1 MLKPTFLSDRPEQY
15 PVLLQSDITF
25 KSKVFWWEPHPWG
38 SPDIFTYI
46 DKDTVKGN
54 FFIVVDC
61 SPDPIYQDYLER
73 SYLKTILIFFRE
85 NNISF
90 KRLIVL
96 TPSPDYIFIDKKVD
110 YKHMFFSSFWV
121 NVKNAYK
128 KGKFTNSP
136 KKIDKTFFTLMRR
149 DTKPRCLLNY
159 MLHKK
164 KVHDKGFVTHN
175 RANPDVVSTDK
186 VTLSSMIDHFPN
198 IDKEI
203 LKEKG
208 LSTHLI
214 DAPHI
219 PTFYSRE
226 FTDYH
231 MLKHNLHSDL
241 SSKSL
246 IEVVV
251 ETQNLDRMFFTEKT
265 LKTFLAKNIFIVFNN
280 QYSLKFLK
288 GLGFKTFE
296 GIIDE
301 RYDDISDMYDR
312 ASAICDE
319 VKRLSMLSFK
329 EQNQIYLDSLEII
342 EHNYN
347 HYLKGDWTF
356 NLYNRI
362 ERHIDETILC

>member
-1 MLKPTFLSDRPEQY
+1 MVGTTPL
-15 PVLLQSDITF
+15 
-25 KSKVFWWEPHPWG
+25 G
-38 SPDIFTYI
+38 SPDLFTYI
-46 DKDTVKGN
+46 DKEALKGN

-61 SPDPIYQDYLER
+61 SPDPIYQDHLER
-73 SYLKTILIFFRE
+73 SYLKTILTFFKE
-85 NNISF
+85 NNISLN
-90 KRLIVL
+90 RLIVL
-96 TPSPDYIFIDKKVD
+96 TPSPDYIFLDKKVG
-110 YKHMFFSSFWV
+110 YKHMFFSPFWV

-128 KGKFTNSP
+128 KGKFTNLP

-164 KVHDKGFVTHN
+164 KVHNQGFVTHN
-175 RANPDVVSTDK
+175 RANPDAVSTEK
-186 VTLSSMIDHFPN
+186 VTFSNMIERFPN

-203 LKEKG
+203 LEKKG
-208 LSTHLI
+208 LNIHSI
-214 DAPHI
+214 DAPDI
-219 PTFYSRE
+219 PTFYCRE

-246 IEVVV
+246 IEIVV

-265 LKTFLAKNIFIVFNN
+265 LKTFLAKNIFILFNN
-280 QYSLKFLK
+280 QYSLKFLR
-288 GLGFKTFE
+288 GLGFKTFD

-301 RYDDISDMYDR
+301 SYDEISNMYDR

-319 VKRLSMLSFK
+319 VKRLSMLSLK
-329 EQNQIYLDSLEII
+329 EKNEKYFNSLEVV
-342 EHNYN
+342 EYNYN
-347 HYLKGDWTF
+347 HYLGSDWTF

-362 ERHIDETILC
+362 ERHINETKLC